1 MKRHSPGWK
10 CRWPSRATVPGTSP
24 PRITIDFRYGR
35 FTRVIPSTDQDRE
48 PSGYRDW
55 LRRQEPIVLW
65 DDGAHR
71 PRLETE
77 ADWIKAGEIVFDAP
91 VIFFPG
97 LTSTAQESRD
107 FDAQDR
113 RFQRQTGHQPVR
125 GLCHSGTGE
134 GRDRRGVLPGMPH
147 PPHARQHSDQGRSG
161 ESPCGAGGF
170 PWPCQGRC
178 AGR

>member
-1 MKRHSPGWK
+1 MTPGK
-10 CRWPSRATVPGTSP
+10 IRLFRLLPVSLPFVVIALIAATHAQKP
-24 PRITIDFRYGR
+24 PAAYKP
-35 FTRVIPSTDQDRE
+35 VIPKTWDEEALASLEVPLAEPHNSPRHISAEDYYRLPVRPIYKSYTQYDQDRE

-107 FDAQDR
+107 FDAR
-113 RFQRQTGHQPVR
+113 TGDFSDKR
-125 GLCHSGTGE
+125 GT
-134 GRDRRGVLPGMPH
+134 
-147 PPHARQHSDQGRSG
+147 
-161 ESPCGAGGF
+161 SPFAD
-170 PWPCQGRC
+170 
-178 AGR
+178 